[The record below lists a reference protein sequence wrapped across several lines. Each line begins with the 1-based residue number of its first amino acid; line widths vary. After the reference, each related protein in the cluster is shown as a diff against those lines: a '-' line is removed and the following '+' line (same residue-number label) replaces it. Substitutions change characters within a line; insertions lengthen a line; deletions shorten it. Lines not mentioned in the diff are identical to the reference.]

1 MARLVSSLLC
11 LTRPWFLPDILPYH
25 QQSFPIYTACTS
37 SSSSSSSSY
46 FLFLSSSSS
55 SSLSL
60 SSSSSSSSTSCSSS
74 SSPLSPRFFSHGLFP
89 PQGTS
94 LTRRYTRTNTR
105 ARKLFLFSLS
115 LSRPRGTTY
124 RLRTNNLQNAKS
136 RTCPPPIRARC
147 GVLCGDG
154 GKQRPRGSRKR
165 FSRWNLLNFRSPP
178 LLAPSG
184 KRSSKAEC
192 NLG

>member
-60 SSSSSSSSTSCSSS
+60 SSSSSSSSSTSCSSS
-74 SSPLSPRFFSHGLFP
+74 FFLLLLLLLLFLLASSRTACFLLRAPLSRAATHAPTREPGNCSYSLFRFLVPAARPTDCVQIISRMPRVVPVRPQFVLVAVYCAAMAASNGHGAE
-89 PQGTS
+89 S
-94 LTRRYTRTNTR
+94 D
-105 ARKLFLFSLS
+105 FL
-115 LSRPRGTTY
+115 
-124 RLRTNNLQNAKS
+124 
-136 RTCPPPIRARC
+136 
-147 GVLCGDG
+147 DG
-154 GKQRPRGSRKR
+154 I
-165 FSRWNLLNFRSPP
+165 
-178 LLAPSG
+178 
-184 KRSSKAEC
+184 C
-192 NLG
+192 